1 MRYLSTLVLL
11 MSLSA
16 NTMAAQTIADAD
28 SYNAV
33 AYFTSGLVDGK
44 PVDRIDIAYLGQDSI
59 VLYVDWDKLRLRAYR
74 TEVRI
79 IDPNGQVV
87 GILAGAEYW
96 PVLHLLLLPAQPDGL
111 SWQLDLS
118 DVCRWS
124 QCVRGTY
131 SSPDWR
137 MISAASPNRPQK
149 PALKT
154 VR

>member
-87 GILAGAEYW
+87 GILAGGR
-96 PVLHLLLLPAQPDGL
+96 VLAGTTLTTTTGPARWTLLATGPIRCMSMVAMRSRHVFQ
-111 SWQLDLS
+111 S
-118 DVCRWS
+118 
-124 QCVRGTY
+124 
-131 SSPDWR
+131 
-137 MISAASPNRPQK
+137 
-149 PALKT
+149 
-154 VR
+154 